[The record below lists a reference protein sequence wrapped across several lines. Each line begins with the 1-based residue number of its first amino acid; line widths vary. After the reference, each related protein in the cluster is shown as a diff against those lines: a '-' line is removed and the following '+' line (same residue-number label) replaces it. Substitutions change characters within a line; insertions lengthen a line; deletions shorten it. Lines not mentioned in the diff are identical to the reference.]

1 MKTKEVLNCSD
12 QSDTLLEGQ
21 AHEPARSYR
30 IQYAQDNLEFR
41 TVEVPEP
48 VPRGRQI
55 LACAGVDP
63 QGGYSLF
70 AILPEG
76 DFEDVRLD
84 ERFDLG
90 RHGIARFVAFQ
101 TDREFKLTLDCAQIR
116 WGKSTICGADLYKLA
131 DVGKEQALFLEVP
144 SGENR
149 LITLDEVIDLATPGI
164 ERFITASK
172 PFKIIVNGR
181 PRRVSEP
188 DVTFEQVVQLAF
200 PDPQPGPNIVFSMT
214 YRHAGSRPHSGN
226 LGPGGVVEVKDGTV
240 FNVTRTDKS

>member
-1 MKTKEVLNCSD
+1 MNTSEILNRND
-12 QSDTLLEGQ
+12 QSDTLLEGR
-21 AHEPARSYR
+21 AHKPARSYR

-48 VPRGRQI
+48 LPLGRQI
-55 LACAGVDP
+55 LECAGVDP
-63 QGGYSLF
+63 RGGYSLF

-90 RHGIARFVAFQ
+90 GRRIGRFVAFQ

-116 WGKSTICGADLYKLA
+116 WGKRMISGADLYKLA
-131 DVGKEQALFLEVP
+131 DVGKGQALFLEVP
-144 SGENR
+144 NGENR
-149 LITLDEVIDLATPGI
+149 LITRDKVIDLATPGI

-181 PRRVSEP
+181 PRSVSGP

-214 YRHAGSRPHSGN
+214 YRHAASKPHSGN

-240 FNVTRTDKS
+240 FNATRTDKS